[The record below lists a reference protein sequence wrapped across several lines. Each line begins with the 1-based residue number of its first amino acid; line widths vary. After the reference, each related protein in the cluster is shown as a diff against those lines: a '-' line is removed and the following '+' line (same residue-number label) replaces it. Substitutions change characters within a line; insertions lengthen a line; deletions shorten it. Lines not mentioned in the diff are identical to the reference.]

1 MTLKKRQIL
10 YIRNIFQANNIGII
24 EKLGVEIGLPHK
36 MVKDY
41 YLENLNSVVQSLLS
55 KTRNYARRQVSS
67 DYYIGPDFIYVSL
80 KE

>member
-1 MTLKKRQIL
+1 
-10 YIRNIFQANNIGII
+10 
-24 EKLGVEIGLPHK
+24 

-41 YLENLNSVVQSLLS
+41 YLENLNSVVQSFLS